1 MKFQSVNART
11 LAPLRSDMTGKTFRA
26 VQAGERTNGA
36 GKSVRNKI
44 LLATPDKEYALM
56 RSELKYIDLPSHLS
70 LHEPA
75 QQIEFV
81 YFPNRGM
88 VSQVVVTKDGR
99 TVEVGVVGHEGY
111 VGAGLAVGLSRS
123 SVREII
129 QIAGDGFR
137 MMGNALERILRSAP
151 QLQVILNRHSG
162 LQGMQIAQT
171 AACNRLHDIQQRLS
185 RWLLMTQDRVD
196 SADLP
201 ITHDFVATMM
211 GTDRSTVSLAAGML
225 QKKGIIEY
233 ARGAVKIV
241 NRRKLEK
248 SSCECYDVIQHFEDE
263 LGLR

>member
-1 MKFQSVNART
+1 MN
-11 LAPLRSDMTGKTFRA
+11 GKNLRA
-26 VQAGERTNGA
+26 VPREQRTNIE
-36 GKSVRNKI
+36 GKQITNKV
-44 LLATPDKEYALM
+44 LLAAPDNEF
-56 RSELKYIDLPSHLS
+56 DLLRADLTYVNLPRHLS

-75 QQIEFV
+75 QDIEFL

-99 TVEVGVVGHEGY
+99 TVEVGVVGKEGY
-111 VGAGLAVGLSRS
+111 TGSGLATGLSRS

-151 QLQVILNRHSG
+151 QLRMLMNRHTG
-162 LQGMQIAQT
+162 IQGMQVAQT

-185 RWLLMTQDRVD
+185 RWLLMTQDRVG
-196 SADLP
+196 SGTLP
-201 ITHDFVATMM
+201 ITHDFIATMM
-211 GTDRSTVSLAAGML
+211 GTDRTTVSLAASVM
-225 QKKGIIEY
+225 QKNGIIDY
-233 ARGAVKIV
+233 VRNAVKIV

-248 SSCECYDVIQHFEDE
+248 SSCECYSVIQQLEDE

>member
-1 MKFQSVNART
+1 MS
-11 LAPLRSDMTGKTFRA
+11 GKNFRV
-26 VQAGERTNGA
+26 VQAGERTNVD
-36 GKSVRNKI
+36 GKPVRNKI
-44 LLATPDKEYALM
+44 LLAAPDNEYELIRPDLM
-56 RSELKYIDLPSHLS
+56 HIDLPHHLS
-70 LHEPA
+70 LHEPT
-75 QQIEFV
+75 QNIEFV

-99 TVEVGVVGHEGY
+99 TVEVGVVGKEGY
-111 VGAGLAVGLSRS
+111 LGAGLAAGLSRS

-137 MMGNALERILRSAP
+137 IMANALERILRSAP
-151 QLQVILNRHSG
+151 QLQMILSRHTG
-162 LQGMQIAQT
+162 LQGMQVAQT

-196 SADLP
+196 SGVLP
-201 ITHDFVATMM
+201 ITHDFIATMM
-211 GTDRSTVSLAAGML
+211 GTDRSTVSLAASVL

-233 ARGAVKIV
+233 VRRAVKIV

-248 SSCECYDVIQHFEDE
+248 SACECYDVIQQFEDD

>member
-1 MKFQSVNART
+1 MN
-11 LAPLRSDMTGKTFRA
+11 GKNLRA
-26 VQAGERTNGA
+26 VPREQRTNTE
-36 GKSVRNKI
+36 GKQITNKV
-44 LLATPDKEYALM
+44 LLAAPDNEFDLLRADLTYV
-56 RSELKYIDLPSHLS
+56 DLPSHLS

-75 QQIEFV
+75 QDIEFL

-99 TVEVGVVGHEGY
+99 TVEVGVVGKEGY
-111 VGAGLAVGLSRS
+111 TGSGLATGLSRS

-151 QLQVILNRHSG
+151 QLRTLMNRHTG
-162 LQGMQIAQT
+162 IQGMQVAQT

-185 RWLLMTQDRVD
+185 RWLLMTQDRVG
-196 SADLP
+196 SGTLP
-201 ITHDFVATMM
+201 ITHDFIATMM
-211 GTDRSTVSLAAGML
+211 GTDRTTVSLAASVM
-225 QKKGIIEY
+225 QKNGIIEY
-233 ARGAVKIV
+233 VRGAVKIV

-248 SSCECYDVIQHFEDE
+248 SSCECYGVIQQFEDE